1 MDVDTIRSGLEAYRN
16 GHELDQYELDRGLRR
31 ESEARA
37 IRKSYA
43 ELFRP
48 EARDVV
54 ESAVARAEERGLAED
69 AASLKLL
76 REGLIRAHVQRELA
90 PIDAAIAR
98 HGRVVLVD
106 LTDGSRRPLRDMK
119 LLLATAPTWEQR
131 SEIEEARL
139 EAARTLVPLMTEKI
153 AVEQG
158 IARSLGAANVLELRR
173 RTTGLDTAEVGALAR
188 QILERT
194 GDLYREVMGWTVR
207 KRLGVNLED
216 ARRCDV
222 PYVLA
227 GRFLDYADA
236 FTAADMLKRT
246 KGFLGRM
253 GVDLTASGRLA
264 VEVETPEPG
273 SPPRAYVGAIHVP
286 NDVRLVLEVGEGQRD
301 WLTFLGALGRAL
313 FLGHINPDAPFEQRA
328 LGDPSLD
335 LAYAALFRHLLLDPE
350 WLKRSLE
357 FSRPRDY
364 LILAYLERLYDLRL
378 CCGRVLYE
386 LQLRERGSAEGM
398 DEVFDGIM
406 RQAIGVRTPKEL
418 YLHDVRFPLHSIT
431 QLRARLFEPLL
442 TLHLLHYFDESWW
455 GNPRCGPFLQRSWW
469 TGHRF
474 SVEELAK
481 EMGYEL
487 SAKPLLKLFQ
497 KNL

>member
-37 IRKSYA
+37 IRQSYA

-54 ESAVARAEERGLAED
+54 TRAIQRAEEQGLSDD
-69 AASLKLL
+69 AASLKIL
-76 REGLIRAHVQRELA
+76 REGLNRAFIQRELA

-106 LTDGSRRPLRDMK
+106 LTDGSRRPLRDLK
-119 LLLATAPTWEQR
+119 LLLSTAATSEQR

-153 AVEQG
+153 AVERG
-158 IARSLGAANVLELRR
+158 IARSLGAANMVDLRAR
-173 RTTGLDTAEVGALAR
+173 ETGQDPKVVGAHAQ
-188 QILERT
+188 QILEKT
-194 GDLYREVMGWTVR
+194 QDLYREVMGWTVR

-227 GRFLDYADA
+227 GRFLDYQDA
-236 FTAADMLKRT
+236 FTAADMVQKTRD
-246 KGFLGRM
+246 FLGRM

-264 VEVETPEPG
+264 VEVEAPELG
-273 SPPRAYVGAIHVP
+273 GPPRAYVGAIHVP
-286 NDVRLVLEVGEGQRD
+286 NDIRLVLEVGEGQRD
-301 WLTFLGALGRAL
+301 WLAFLGSLGRAL
-313 FLGHINPDAPFEQRA
+313 FLSHINPDAPFEQRA

-335 LAYAALFRHLLLDPE
+335 LAYAALFRHLLLDQE
-350 WLKRSLE
+350 WLKRSLA
-357 FSRPRDY
+357 FSRPKDY
-364 LILAYLERLYDLRL
+364 LILAFLERLYDLRL

-386 LQLRERGSAEGM
+386 LKLRERGSAEGM
-398 DEVFDGIM
+398 DEVFEGIM
-406 RQAIGVRTPKEL
+406 KQAIGVRTPKEL
-418 YLHDVRFPLHSIT
+418 FLHEVRSPLHSVV
-431 QLRARLFEPLL
+431 QLRARLFEPLF

-455 GNPRCGPFLQRSWW
+455 GNPRCGPFLMKQFW

-474 SVEELAK
+474 SVEELARD
-481 EMGYEL
+481 MGYEL
-487 SAKPLLKLFQ
+487 SPKPLLKLFQ